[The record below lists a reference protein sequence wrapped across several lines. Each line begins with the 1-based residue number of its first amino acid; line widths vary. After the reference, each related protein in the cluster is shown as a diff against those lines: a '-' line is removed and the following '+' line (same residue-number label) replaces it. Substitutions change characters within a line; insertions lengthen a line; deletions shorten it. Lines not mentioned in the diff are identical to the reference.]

1 MWDARTGQPVG
12 KPMKHGGWVLY
23 AEFSPDGSRVVSASS
38 DNTGRVWDGRTGEP
52 ITPPLQ
58 HQRGLCFAQFSPDGL
73 RVATCSWDKTAR
85 VWDSRTGKALTEP
98 LRHEAV
104 VHTVYFRRDAE
115 WLVTSSDDGTLRLW
129 DSRTGQPVSDP
140 LRGDDEALSS
150 ARFSPDGR
158 QVVSAPVN
166 GTIRIWEAPQFTL
179 PIPAW
184 LPALTEAVVGRR
196 LTAEGS
202 LEIVPVGMLFE
213 LKRLLESDPSA
224 DAYHRWAR
232 WFFADRSART
242 ISPYSSL
249 TVPTYVE
256 LKLQQKTKES
266 LREAAL
272 IAPRL
277 RPTRSP
283 N

>member
-1 MWDARTGQPVG
+1 
-12 KPMKHGGWVLY
+12 MKHRGWVLY

-38 DNTGRVWDGRTGEP
+38 DNTGRVWDARTGEP

-58 HQRGLCFAQFSPDGL
+58 HTRGLCWAQFSPDGA

-104 VHTVYFRRDAE
+104 VHTVDFRQDGE
-115 WLVTSSDDGTLRLW
+115 WLVTSSDDGTVRLW

-150 ARFSPDGR
+150 ARFGPDGR
-158 QVVSAPVN
+158 RVFSAPLN
-166 GTIRIWEAPQFTL
+166 GTIRIWEVPQLTL

-184 LPALTEAVVGRR
+184 LPALGEAVIGRR

-202 LEIVPVGMLFE
+202 LEIVPVGTLFE
-213 LKRLLESDPSA
+213 LKRAVQSDASA

-232 WFFADRSART
+232 WFFADRLTRS
-242 ISPYSSL
+242 ISPESSFS
-249 TVPTYVE
+249 VSAYAE
-256 LKLQQKTKES
+256 LKLRQNTKKS
-266 LREAAL
+266 LREGAL
-272 IAPRL
+272 IAPQL
-277 RPTRSP
+277 AKPKE
-283 N
+283 